1 MYGYNPHAQDYY
13 DNYNNQIKSQQI
25 PPVPTKKKLFWSN
38 DTNQLVPYDEQIND
52 LYNNGTLPIY
62 FYIGVHKHIIMLND
76 SNELIQVK
84 KDPCPQSC
92 PKCNYNTTNQT
103 RHIRQV
109 TVQTDNGNVSN
120 TSSASSASSASN
132 ASNASNKP
140 ECPICF
146 DAYNNN
152 AYISSCG
159 HSACI
164 NCLNR
169 ILKLTAN
176 ERNCP
181 TCRTTLD
188 GARFIRNYSLG

>member
-76 SNELIQVK
+76 NNELIQVK
-84 KDPCPQSC
+84 KDLCPQSC
-92 PKCNYNTTNQT
+92 AKCNYNTTNQT

-120 TSSASSASSASN
+120 ASNTSSVS
-132 ASNASNKP
+132 SNKL

-152 AYISSCG
+152 AYIISSCG

-164 NCLNR
+164 DCLNT
-169 ILKLTAN
+169 ILKLSMN
-176 ERNCP
+176 ERKCP
-181 TCRTTLD
+181 TCRNTLD
-188 GARFIRNYSLG
+188 GAIFIRNYNLG